1 MKKRL
6 LSVLL
11 CIAMLLP
18 TAALPASAFSFEKAQ
33 TAITAVKKGG
43 YPMSS
48 VAAILSGIYQINKA
62 VNSIIGIPLLTEE
75 QMVITVDNTIQG
87 IVNDIKEEKGV
98 DFGEVIAMLPQLN
111 RSAEIITSG
120 LFVDIPVLQDMLKS
134 VAQKLR
140 AEDKTTLAALVGMF
154 KVWLG
159 IVDECQLQLDPV
171 ENQPGVYRFDA
182 LVTYRDGRQ
191 ELCTT
196 NILFN
201 SNTNEIT
208 GVDDKPAILGFS
220 MDLDQMYTYTGVNVW
235 QRKFGFC
242 MEYDLFC
249 FLTPYIMNYVT
260 QRIKFVYDNREWM
273 CQIWK
278 GTYFITNGGEV
289 GFYTRP
295 LGSIG
300 TFYKC
305 IDDED
310 MMEMSLDIYHKDELL
325 FSREPVKHWWVTGFE
340 VDNVCYAPI
349 TLTLVSTITMKDAEM
364 LEAFTKALDK
374 KALFLDYEVNGL
386 KVTITW

>member
-18 TAALPASAFSFEKAQ
+18 TAAVPASALSLNQAQ

-43 YPMSS
+43 YPMGS
-48 VAAILSGIYQINKA
+48 VAAILSGIYRINKA
-62 VNSIIGIPLLTEE
+62 INHIIGIPLLTDE

-87 IVNDIKEEKGV
+87 IVDSIKKEKGV
-98 DFGEVIAMLPQLN
+98 DFGEVIALLPQLN
-111 RSAEIITSG
+111 KKAEIVTSG
-120 LFVDIPVLQDMLKS
+120 LMVDIPVLQGLLKE
-134 VAQKLR
+134 VIQKLR
-140 AEDKTTLAALVGMF
+140 DEDKTALADLAGLF
-154 KVWLG
+154 RVWLG
-159 IVDECQLQLDPV
+159 IVDECQLQLNPA
-171 ENQPGVYRFDA
+171 ENQPGLYRFEA
-182 LVTYRDGRQ
+182 LITYRDGRQ
-191 ELCTT
+191 EVCTT
-196 NILFN
+196 GIMYD
-201 SNTNEIT
+201 SNTNEIV
-208 GVDDKPAILGFS
+208 GENGKPAVLGFS
-220 MDLDQMYTYTGVNVW
+220 MDLDQMFTYTGVNVW

-295 LGSIG
+295 IGSIG

-310 MMEMSLDIYHKDELL
+310 MMEMSLSIYHKDELL

-340 VDNVCYAPI
+340 VDSVCYAPI

-364 LEAFTKALDK
+364 LKAFTKALDK

-386 KVTITW
+386 NVTITW